1 MLLGAKGMRVL
12 VKRFKLAVFGIL
24 PSASHNTHDA
34 RGGGSDNIMAGRTTS

>member
-1 MLLGAKGMRVL
+1 MRVL

-34 RGGGSDNIMAGRTTS
+34 RGGGSDNHGGSDNFMN